1 LIVLERF
8 PVPVLA
14 ISDDGAINFANSA
27 FAEMVGRTVDQMVA
41 STFQD
46 VTERLW
52 IDEL

>member
-1 LIVLERF
+1 
-8 PVPVLA
+8 
-14 ISDDGAINFANSA
+14 
-27 FAEMVGRTVDQMVA
+27 MVGRTVDQMVA